1 MRVFVA
7 GGTGV
12 IGRRLVPQL
21 VARGHQVTA
30 TTTSAGKLGLL
41 EQLGAEGVVMDGLD
55 AASVGEAVAAAR
67 PDAIVNQMTALS
79 VAHSGKP
86 NPRKP
91 DRFFAATNRLR
102 SEGID
107 HLLAAAEAT
116 GVSHV
121 VAQGH
126 ASMNGIR
133 DGGWVKTEED
143 PLEVV
148 EGTKAINH
156 LEDVVV
162 RAGGAVLRYGGFYG
176 PGAHDEQIHLV
187 RKRLLPLVGGGTGYV
202 SWVHVDDAANATVLA
217 VEQKAHGVFNIV
229 DDEPAPVSVWLPY
242 LAECVGAKPPRR
254 VPAWLARLLAGEMA
268 VGVMTEGRGFSNAK
282 AKRELGW
289 ELRYPS
295 WRQGF
300 QGRAAHDPGR
310 GVRGAAAAPVRDR
323 LPDPR
328 QRGRGR
334 GRGPGDLA
342 ALRVLPDPAHVDQ
355 GVPLGRGHAGLDRRA
370 ALGARPAGDV
380 RRAVVPRA
388 VAHRPLRG
396 SGAVGGAG
404 GLGVD
409 GGPVAARAADPAR
422 TGGLRAAGGV
432 RVRLSRDRGCR
443 RAVGGGVPPARGPGA
458 TPHGRRAPSVR
469 GGPPGTR
476 GAGGAVL
483 RRAPGWRRRRTEG
496 VARCRRPDGRGW
508 RRQGACACQERD
520 RCRQRGPRARV
531 DLPGARPDRR
541 ETWSHA
547 R

>member
-41 EQLGAEGVVMDGLD
+41 EQMGAEGVVMDGLN
-55 AASVGEAVAAAR
+55 AVSVGEAVAAAR

-79 VAHSGKP
+79 VAHAGKP

-91 DRFFAATNRLR
+91 DRFFAITNRLR

-133 DGGWVKTEED
+133 NGGWVKTEED
-143 PLEVV
+143 PLEVL

-156 LEDVVV
+156 LEEVVV

-176 PGAHDEQIHLV
+176 PGAHDDQIHLV
-187 RKRLLPLVGGGTGYV
+187 RKRLLPLVGGGTGHV

-217 VEQKAHGVFNIV
+217 MEQKAQGVFNIV

-268 VGVMTEGRGFSNAK
+268 VGVMTAGRGFANAK
-282 AKRELGW
+282 AKRQLGW

-300 QGRAAHDPGR
+300 KEA
-310 GVRGAAAAPVRDR
+310 
-323 LPDPR
+323 
-328 QRGRGR
+328 
-334 GRGPGDLA
+334 LA
-342 ALRVLPDPAHVDQ
+342 
-355 GVPLGRGHAGLDRRA
+355 
-370 ALGARPAGDV
+370 
-380 RRAVVPRA
+380 
-388 VAHRPLRG
+388 
-396 SGAVGGAG
+396 
-404 GLGVD
+404 
-409 GGPVAARAADPAR
+409 
-422 TGGLRAAGGV
+422 
-432 RVRLSRDRGCR
+432 
-443 RAVGGGVPPARGPGA
+443 
-458 TPHGRRAPSVR
+458 
-469 GGPPGTR
+469 
-476 GAGGAVL
+476 
-483 RRAPGWRRRRTEG
+483 
-496 VARCRRPDGRGW
+496 
-508 RRQGACACQERD
+508 
-520 RCRQRGPRARV
+520 
-531 DLPGARPDRR
+531 
-541 ETWSHA
+541 
-547 R
+547 